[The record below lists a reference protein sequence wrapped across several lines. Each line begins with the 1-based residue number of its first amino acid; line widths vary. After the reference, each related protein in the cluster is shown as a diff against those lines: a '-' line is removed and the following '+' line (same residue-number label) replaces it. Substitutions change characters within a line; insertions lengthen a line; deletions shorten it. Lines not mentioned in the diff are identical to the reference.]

1 MGMQKVEF
9 SFPDEED
16 DNIEVEG
23 SVMQPLGEE
32 AEADS
37 SKEDGDSVAVE
48 GEDEGEGAS
57 DDADD
62 VEIVDDTPPE
72 DRGREPSEPPQDV
85 TEEEL
90 ERYSEKVRKRIQ
102 HFAKGYHDERR
113 AKETAARERAEL
125 ERVAK
130 QLYDENQK
138 LKGTVGKSQTA
149 LLDQAKK
156 VVQSELSTAKSQY
169 REAYEAGDADKI
181 LEAEDALASARAKAD
196 KLNNIR
202 PQALQTPQHDTQL
215 HNDRPESPPPQAP
228 APSVDPK
235 AEAWAQQ
242 NDWFG
247 KDEEMTS
254 FALGTHQKL
263 VKNGVDPTSDEYYE
277 RLNSRMRQVFPENFG
292 EAESKPEGGKG
303 QNRNTVVAP
312 ATRSR
317 APKKVTLT
325 KSQVAIAKRLGVPLK
340 AYAEQLAEEMRKSK
354 NG

>member
-23 SVMQPLGEE
+23 GVMKTLGEE

-37 SKEDGDSVAVE
+37 SKEDADQVAVE
-48 GEDEGEGAS
+48 GEDEADDAS
-57 DDADD
+57 DDDI
-62 VEIVDDTPPE
+62 EIVDDTPPE
-72 DRGREPSEPPQDV
+72 DRGREPSEPPEDV

-125 ERVAK
+125 ERLAK
-130 QLYDENQK
+130 QLYEENQK

-156 VVQSELSTAKSQY
+156 VVQNELTAAKGKY

-181 LEAEDALASARAKAD
+181 LEAEDALASARAKAE
-196 KLNNIR
+196 KLNNLR
-202 PQALQTPQHDTQL
+202 PQTLQTPKDDIQVDS
-215 HNDRPESPPPQAP
+215 DRSEPPPRQAP

-235 AEAWAQQ
+235 AEAWAKQ
-242 NDWFG
+242 NEWFG
-247 KDEEMTS
+247 SDEEMTS

-277 RLNSRMRQVFPENFG
+277 KLNSRMRQVFPENFG
-292 EAESKPEGGKG
+292 EAESKPEGGKP
-303 QNRNTVVAP
+303 QNRNPVVAP